1 MIWTKMHEEILC
13 REILTYEPFNYKSG
27 TVQRGEAWKL
37 IAESLNSHDNPKF
50 SVSHRGVRER
60 YAVLERNFKQ
70 KIAAEEKATG
80 ISPDEPTDLEKALE
94 EIVQKFKDIELTD
107 SSKKVSEE
115 KERQTAADMR
125 QQCMETFRE
134 SEKRKGDEGSTDKE
148 NGKRRR
154 RSGNDTIA
162 YLREKMESDK
172 ELKERELNIAQLREE
187 NLQRMMLQQQEQNQ
201 TMLNLLMQMQ
211 NSNQKK
217 N

>member
-1 MIWTKMHEEILC
+1 MIWTKIHEEILC

-37 IAESLNSHDNPKF
+37 IAESLNSLDNPKF

-60 YAVLERNFKQ
+60 YTVLERNFKQ

-94 EIVQKFKDIELTD
+94 EIVQKFKDIELSD
-107 SSKKVSEE
+107 SKKVSEE

-125 QQCMETFRE
+125 QQCMETYKE
-134 SEKRKGDEGSTDKE
+134 SEKRKPKGDEGGADKD

-154 RSGNDTIA
+154 SGNETIK

-172 ELKERELNIAQLREE
+172 QLRVRELNIAQLREE
-187 NLQRMMLQQQEQNQ
+187 NLQRMMLQ
-201 TMLNLLMQMQ
+201 
-211 NSNQKK
+211 SNNKIK
-217 N
+217 VC